1 MTPGAPPPD
10 LCPESQGS
18 SESGGSG
25 IWTTGAPF
33 PSPFRLVFPVGAS
46 FAGGDTQRRVR
57 AGFSPSDSFGRRR
70 GASRE
75 HACCP
80 ACPPGPLHG
89 ICASEPRAAHAERP
103 AGVPR
108 ISPAAVMGPVHPD
121 TRSAHPLHPVGCSS
135 IRFVSRPGTGRITN
149 IPGRGTGWGVG
160 GGTSD
165 PEAGSP
171 RGLPQPALPR
181 HTKSNVLAAACAVE
195 ERQAK
200 CSVGVSGFAP

>member
-1 MTPGAPPPD
+1 MGGLGDLDDGRPVPFAWFSLSALRLPEATRSAVSEPGFPRPTALAEDAARPVNTRAVPRAPPVPSMAFVPRS
-10 LCPESQGS
+10 PEQLTLS
-18 SESGGSG
+18 
-25 IWTTGAPF
+25 
-33 PSPFRLVFPVGAS
+33 
-46 FAGGDTQRRVR
+46 
-57 AGFSPSDSFGRRR
+57 
-70 GASRE
+70 
-75 HACCP
+75 
-80 ACPPGPLHG
+80 
-89 ICASEPRAAHAERP
+89 
-103 AGVPR
+103 VPR
-108 ISPAAVMGPVHPD
+108 ISPSAVMGPVHPD